1 MSKPLRK
8 AIFPVAGMGTRFLPA
23 TKTIPKEM
31 LTIVDRPLIHYA
43 VAEAVAAGCD
53 TLIFITGRH
62 KRAVEDYF
70 DAHPELEAELI
81 EKNKLEALAIVK
93 NILPSHV
100 RCVYLRQSQPL
111 GLGHAVA
118 CAQHLIDDE
127 PFAVILPD
135 DLIDGGGT
143 GCLEQM
149 LAIYQQTAGAVL
161 AVEQMPA
168 SQLHHYGVIAAEDL
182 YAKPMR
188 IRQIIE
194 KPTIAQAP
202 SNWTVVGRYILTP
215 AVMQQLVHTK
225 PSAGGEIQLTDAIN
239 ASLTDVPT
247 YGLPF
252 VGKRFDCGSK
262 RGFLEANIHYGLS
275 QTEEIFKTD

>member
-1 MSKPLRK
+1 MIKPLRK

-43 VAEAVAAGCD
+43 VTEAIAAGCD

-118 CAQHLIDDE
+118 CAQHLINDE

-143 GCLEQM
+143 ECLEQM
-149 LAIYQQTAGAVL
+149 LATYQQTGGSVL
-161 AVEQMPA
+161 AIEQMPKH
-168 SQLHHYGVIAAEDL
+168 QLNRYGVIASDNVHET
-182 YAKPMR
+182 PMR
-188 IRQIIE
+188 ITQIVE
-194 KPTIAQAP
+194 KPMPEQAP
-202 SNWTVVGRYILTP
+202 SNWTVVGRYILMP
-215 AVMQQLVHTK
+215 EVMQQLTHIA
-225 PSAGGEIQLTDAIN
+225 PSVGGEIQLTDAIN
-239 ASLTDVPT
+239 ATLSTVPT

-262 RGFLEANIHYGLS
+262 HGFLEANIHYGLS
-275 QTEEIFKTD
+275 QPEDL